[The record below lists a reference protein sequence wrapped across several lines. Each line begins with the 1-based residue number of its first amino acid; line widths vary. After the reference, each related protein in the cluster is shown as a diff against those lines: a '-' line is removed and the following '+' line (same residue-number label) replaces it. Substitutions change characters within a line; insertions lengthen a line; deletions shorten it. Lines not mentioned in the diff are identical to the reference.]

1 MSRKEK
7 LDFVVNCF
15 SDERTKINEKKF
27 PFPLRHYYYHFSL
40 HLTQFSLYEKKIL
53 HFPDHQDLVIMKPK
67 KHNRPVQPTDQT
79 TGLGAQ
85 LMCT

>member
-1 MSRKEK
+1 MSERKLMK
-7 LDFVVNCF
+7 
-15 SDERTKINEKKF
+15 KKF
-27 PFPLRHYYYHFSL
+27 QFPLRHYYYHFSL

-53 HFPDHQDLVIMKPK
+53 HFPDHQDLVIMRPK
-67 KHNRPVQPTDQT
+67 NKTNRPVQPTDQI